1 MNNVTTSQP
10 SYSYVKTIGNAAAP
24 GQIGFRNPVSVA
36 LGNDDL
42 LYVLSHAAENVSN
55 NKRIAKFRYGSED
68 FIGEFGSLGSLDGE
82 FIWPNS
88 LVVDSAGNV
97 YVTDEWLNRISVFDP
112 DGRFLHCWGRQGT
125 GSGEWSRPAGLVFD
139 HQQNLLVADSF
150 NHRIQKFTK
159 DGKYLS
165 EWGSLGDKTGQ
176 FNTPWGIS
184 IDMEGNVFVADWRN
198 DRIQKFTS
206 DGNYLM
212 QIGGS
217 GEQPGEFHRPS
228 GVAIDN
234 TGYIYV
240 VDWGNDRVQVFDSN
254 GKFITLFT
262 GDAGMSKWGEDRLS
276 SNPEHMIEQR
286 QQVLTMDPEK
296 HFVQPVDVVV
306 DRSQRI
312 IIVDSARHRLQVYQ
326 RCDK

>member
-1 MNNVTTSQP
+1 MSSLIKPQP
-10 SYSYVKTIGNAAAP
+10 SYSYIKTIGNAAAP
-24 GQIGFRNPVSVA
+24 GQIGFRNPVSIA

-55 NKRIAKFRYGSED
+55 NKRIAKFRYETED
-68 FIGEFGSLGSLDGE
+68 FIKEFGSLGSSDGE
-82 FIWPNS
+82 FTWPNS
-88 LVVDSAGNV
+88 LAIDFEGNV

-112 DGRFLHCWGRQGT
+112 DGNFLRSWGIQGT
-125 GSGEWSRPAGLVFD
+125 SSGEWSRPAGIVLD
-139 HQQNLLVADSF
+139 QDENLLVADSF
-150 NHRIQKFTK
+150 NHRIQKCTK
-159 DGKYLS
+159 YGEYLE
-165 EWGSLGDKTGQ
+165 EWGSLGNKVGQ

-184 IDMEGNVFVADWRN
+184 VDVEGDVFVADWRN
-198 DRIQKFTS
+198 DRIQKFTP

-212 QIGGS
+212 QIGGH
-217 GEQPGEFHRPS
+217 GKQPGKFHRPS
-228 GVAIDN
+228 DVAIDD

-254 GKFITLFT
+254 GEFITLFT

-296 HFVQPVDVVV
+296 QFVQPVAVVV
-306 DRSQRI
+306 DKCQRI

-326 RCDK
+326 RIDN